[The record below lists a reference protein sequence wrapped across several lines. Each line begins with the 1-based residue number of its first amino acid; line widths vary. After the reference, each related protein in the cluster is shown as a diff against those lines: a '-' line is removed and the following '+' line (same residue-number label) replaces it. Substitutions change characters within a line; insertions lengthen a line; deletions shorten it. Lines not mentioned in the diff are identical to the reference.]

1 MKRLLLL
8 TAIFLTAC
16 GPSQEEKEEI
26 AIITCNIMGESRNM
40 DGAVRIKEINA
51 AREKLGEDAFLG
63 SDDAIKQSFEY
74 GLCKELVVNDD
85 YETKLEAA
93 LLAELARLEAE
104 LVEIERKKKEAPSKW
119 RTAVLA
125 QIEGYKPVITDLQT
139 KSYGWGEIF
148 VTCLNGLYADLIV
161 KLRDEMGQLTQTI
174 IENGTDSSTCDS
186 EEQSGAVGYLGNK
199 KGLFRINISK
209 DDLVGKRLSAD
220 SIVSAEMIVKGFY
233 EAKAAS
239 VNKKI
244 SHKYLDED
252 HVIDPP
258 IILPVSIEPLQG
270 EVARIRVQEAIRQA
284 ALDGGVHNLVMD
296 KIDEYGPKSIQCDKV
311 MLKAL
316 GYEVEDMTSL
326 KSLDY
331 YYAFQE
337 YVDKRLK
344 SPGFLGEKWRH
355 SATAMLSLYSDAKKV
370 DSSIREQCGDL
381 RDED

>member
-16 GPSQEEKEEI
+16 GASQKEKEEI

-40 DGAVRIKEINA
+40 DGAVRIKEINE
-51 AREKLGEDAFLG
+51 AREKMGEDSFLG
-63 SDDAIKQSFEY
+63 SDDAIKQSFKY

-85 YETKLEAA
+85 YEMKLEAA

-104 LVEIERKKKEAPSKW
+104 RVEIERKKKEAPSKW
-119 RTAVLA
+119 RAAVLA
-125 QIEGYKPVITDLQT
+125 QLEGYKPAITQVKTLP
-139 KSYGWGEIF
+139 YGWGEIII
-148 VTCLNGLYADLIV
+148 TCLNGLSADLIIE
-161 KLRDEMGQLTQTI
+161 LRDGMGQLIETI
-174 IENGTDSSTCDS
+174 IDDGTDRSTCDS
-186 EEQSGAVGYLGNK
+186 EEQNGLGYTGNA
-199 KGLFRINISK
+199 KGLYRILVHE

-220 SIVSAEMIVKGFY
+220 SVVSAEIIVQGFY
-233 EAKAAS
+233 KAKDAS

-244 SHKYLDED
+244 SHQHLERN

-270 EVARIRVQEAIRQA
+270 EVAEIRAQEAIRQA

-331 YYAFQE
+331 YYAVQE

-355 SATAMLSLYSDAKKV
+355 SAIAMLGLYSDAKKV